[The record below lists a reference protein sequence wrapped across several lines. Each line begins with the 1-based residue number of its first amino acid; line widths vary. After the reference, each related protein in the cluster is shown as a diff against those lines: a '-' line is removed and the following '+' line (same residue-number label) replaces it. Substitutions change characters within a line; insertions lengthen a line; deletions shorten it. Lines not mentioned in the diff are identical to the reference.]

1 MDEFSLY
8 QKGIFG
14 FLKNGR
20 PPDTSREEFFYYAI
34 VDEACR
40 IGQSFSC
47 SLEINARR
55 LFEAQD
61 YWAWDMQSM
70 TATDRI
76 GGPSPVVPCEFK
88 HAAFLT
94 YWLRRRLFVERVRKH
109 PQSTCGQ
116 AKTDFYSDYATEM
129 TAFLI
134 GIRLCAYHVAKKT
147 AQEAGRCKVV
157 HLPGLQQ
164 RIRFDIAREYAI
176 LLRHKNVSPHALYL
190 AFRSLL
196 HVMTLR
202 GIPAVS

>member
-1 MDEFSLY
+1 MDGFSLF
-8 QKGIFG
+8 QKGIFE

-20 PPDTSREEFFYYAI
+20 PPSISREEFFYNAI
-34 VDEACR
+34 AGEACR
-40 IGQSFSC
+40 IGQDFSC

-70 TATDRI
+70 SATDRI

-94 YWLRRRLFVERVRKH
+94 YWLRRRVFVERVRKH
-109 PQSTCGQ
+109 PRSECGQ
-116 AKTDFYSDYATEM
+116 EKAAFYSDYATEL

-134 GIRLCAYHVAKKT
+134 GIRLCAYHVAKRAVHAT
-147 AQEAGRCKVV
+147 VPGDIV
-157 HLPGLQQ
+157 HLPRLRQH
-164 RIRFDIAREYAI
+164 IRFDIAREYAI

-196 HVMTLR
+196 HV
-202 GIPAVS
+202 AA